1 MGEVVDLG
9 FLQRASRIESL
20 KSTESARHLSIT
32 PVPLIDGDARFIS
45 GFLTGPQ
52 SDAYFAELLDLV
64 DWRQH
69 TIRIRGRKVASPR
82 LSAWYGDPDA
92 HYSYSGLSLE
102 PRPWLP
108 VILEL
113 KARVETVCDASF
125 NSVLLNLYRDGADS
139 MGWHSDD
146 EPELGERPE
155 IASLSL
161 GATRRFRL
169 RHRRRKDL
177 EPVAI
182 DLENGSL
189 LIMKGE
195 TQRFWKHHVPKSKR
209 VAESRV
215 NLTFRNIWRA
225 PSHGRGSVYIGRDAA
240 S

>member
-1 MGEVVDLG
+1 MDFG
-9 FLQRASRIESL
+9 FLQRASRVESL
-20 KSTESARHLSIT
+20 EPAELACRFSTV
-32 PVPLIDGDARFIS
+32 PVSLIDGDARFIAD
-45 GFLTGPQ
+45 FLTRPQ

-64 DWRQH
+64 EWTQQI
-69 TIRIRGRKVASPR
+69 IRIRGREVASPR

-92 HYSYSGLSLE
+92 HYSYSGLSLS

-113 KARVETVCDASF
+113 KTRVEAVCNSPF

-146 EPELGERPE
+146 EPELGERPV

-189 LIMKGE
+189 LIMAGD
-195 TQRFWKHHVPKSKR
+195 TQRCWKHQLPKSKR
-209 VAESRV
+209 VAEPRV
-215 NLTFRNIWRA
+215 NLTFRNICR
-225 PSHGRGSVYIGRDAA
+225 PPPQGREL
-240 S
+240 